1 MERAA
6 WLHLVGNMLSEAKRS
21 GIDTP
26 HIPQFWS
33 DAYSNKKHACMNT
46 QTVAASRDHMA
57 QCWL

>member
-6 WLHLVGNMLSEAKRS
+6 WLHLLGNMLSEAKRS

-33 DAYSNKKHACMNT
+33 DDYSNKQ
-46 QTVAASRDHMA
+46 QTHEHTDW
-57 QCWL
+57 C